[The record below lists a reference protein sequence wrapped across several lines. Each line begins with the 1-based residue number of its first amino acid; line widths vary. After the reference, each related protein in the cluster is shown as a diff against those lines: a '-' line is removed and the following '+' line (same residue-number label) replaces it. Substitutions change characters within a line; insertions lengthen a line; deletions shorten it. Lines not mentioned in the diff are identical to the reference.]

1 MSLSAKSARSFALL
15 LFASAFL
22 ITACNDPKEIGL
34 PQGQS
39 LGVFFKDNFNIR
51 ASTVLADSVITSGST
66 YLLAGKASDLQTGTV
81 TATSYFQ
88 PDYLNPAEPPTFEA
102 GATVDSLVIELPYDY
117 VYGDSTVE
125 QRLTVHL
132 LERPIAQRIQYSFDE
147 LPYSAQVVGS
157 VVFKPTPRA
166 ARRVVK
172 IHLLP
177 SVASMLVSLSG
188 KSLQEYQAA
197 FNGFALVADGDPN
210 GAVITYRASNLQ
222 QLNSNIR
229 IYYKEGVTEKN
240 YAYPISSG
248 TPVQPYLFNRIAG
261 NRAGTVLESIRTR
274 SDVLQASAQN
284 GEAVYVQGGTGL
296 MAKLEITNLGELMQ
310 AGNVAINRAELIVPQ
325 LAVNKL
331 PAANQLI
338 LYNSDAQGNLLRDP
352 ERTYPVMVSGTDFVN
367 LFPLVTVQN
376 NSYVFNITATIG
388 QLLREKRT
396 NKTLYLSLPS
406 LFVDDQIRIL
416 INDPRAQPRIAPPLS
431 LEESIGGIVLGGPR
445 HPSLPMKLRIYYT
458 PINAN

>member
-1 MSLSAKSARSFALL
+1 
-15 LFASAFL
+15 
-22 ITACNDPKEIGL
+22 
-34 PQGQS
+34 
-39 LGVFFKDNFNIR
+39 
-51 ASTVLADSVITSGST
+51 
-66 YLLAGKASDLQTGTV
+66 
-81 TATSYFQ
+81 
-88 PDYLNPAEPPTFEA
+88 
-102 GATVDSLVIELPYDY
+102 
-117 VYGDSTVE
+117 
-125 QRLTVHL
+125 
-132 LERPIAQRIQYSFDE
+132 
-147 LPYSAQVVGS
+147 
-157 VVFKPTPRA
+157 
-166 ARRVVK
+166 
-172 IHLLP
+172 
-177 SVASMLVSLSG
+177 MLVSLSG